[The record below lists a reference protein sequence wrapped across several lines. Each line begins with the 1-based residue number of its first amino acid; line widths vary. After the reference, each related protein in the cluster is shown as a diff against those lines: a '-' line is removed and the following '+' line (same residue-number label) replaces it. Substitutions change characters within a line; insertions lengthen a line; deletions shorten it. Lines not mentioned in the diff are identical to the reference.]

1 VTEKS
6 GGSNGPFGNGASDGA
21 AIDQM
26 IESYLG
32 VVQGVLDRMPG
43 TADAPDSAASPD
55 GAKLN
60 GKEQEIFLHLARAQM
75 TMMSR
80 GLNLWRQIGE
90 SMLSH
95 GTEATNAAPKD
106 MSDPRARD
114 HMRMIALDKA
124 RACLREIGDLS
135 RVNAEE
141 FQQELIEIE
150 AALRASQAPDPYDKP
165 KRQARAKR

>member
-1 VTEKS
+1 MTEENSGPKS
-6 GGSNGPFGNGASDGA
+6 PFGDGAS
-21 AIDQM
+21 IEQM

-32 VVQGVLDRMPG
+32 VVRGVLEKMPS
-43 TADAPDSAASPD
+43 APDAPDG

-60 GKEQEIFLHLARAQM
+60 RGEQDIFLHLARAQM
-75 TMMSR
+75 TMMNR
-80 GLNLWRQIGE
+80 GLSLWRQVGE
-90 SMLSH
+90 TMLNH
-95 GTEATNAAPKD
+95 GMEATNAAPKD
-106 MSDPRARD
+106 MADPKARD

-135 RVNAEE
+135 RVSAEE

-150 AALRASQAPDPYDKP
+150 AALRASQAPAPYDKP